1 MGELFSPIR
10 TLDPNHVATTRTS
23 TSYSH
28 LLDHPTEKPE
38 TIRLAIVT
46 SALDAGL
53 PPLLQETQL
62 LVRSDAYHLGDRC
75 TKRGCTKG
83 ICDLCHVFLGQ
94 RTPETLRHI
103 LLECPFTVPVLAYV
117 WRTIFSQLADP
128 TIRTHSA
135 HLTARAFIERY
146 ERRLLFGVAAYDT
159 LP

>member
-1 MGELFSPIR
+1 MRSC
-10 TLDPNHVATTRTS
+10 
-23 TSYSH
+23 
-28 LLDHPTEKPE
+28 
-38 TIRLAIVT
+38 
-46 SALDAGL
+46 
-53 PPLLQETQL
+53 
-62 LVRSDAYHLGDRC
+62 SDAYHLGDRC

-103 LLECPFTVPVLAYV
+103 LLECPFTVPVLTYV

-146 ERRLLFGVAAYDT
+146 ERRLLFGVALDAREHGVQVGNRHVR
-159 LP
+159 LCVRFAVKALQHGAEVGHLGVENA